1 MAKVDVTSRSAGG
14 GRRITARAGS
24 GEAWTPPNKRMH
36 ATADT
41 RVVIYLRGVGRRVM
55 RGVGRLLNLTNKEK
69 SVMTSAAKN
78 HERLAAVATIAATI
92 ISLLALGLSLYTY
105 WETNNTQKRIAAF
118 TFWQSYL
125 ERAAEKPEHANGQF
139 NNADAKDKAA
149 YEWFVANALGA
160 AETVYL
166 LQGDDPAW
174 KATIQ
179 TLIRNHANYIR
190 SPEFERGHYD
200 PSFRVLIDETLK

>member
-1 MAKVDVTSRSAGG
+1 
-14 GRRITARAGS
+14 
-24 GEAWTPPNKRMH
+24 MH

-78 HERLAAVATIAATI
+78 HERLAAVATIAAT
-92 ISLLALGLSLYTY
+92 TY